1 MRENRRMEREIAED
15 TEELD
20 EMEGAERETTLFPEE
35 ATSWPDGPSVATS
48 SATLDT
54 EAAGSAHT
62 SAFPSV
68 ADATTSVSTPTVNE
82 AELSVA
88 SEPERA
94 TPRLSKRE
102 QILARAR
109 VNART
114 PLPESVLQTEQK
126 RRQADEEKLAQER
139 EEEEQVRTSVRE
151 RLWKMIGSKWS

>member
-1 MRENRRMEREIAED
+1 MERQD

-20 EMEGAERETTLFPEE
+20 AMEGSERETTLFPEE
-35 ATSWPDGPSVATS
+35 ATSWPATS

-62 SAFPSV
+62 SAFSSV
-68 ADATTSVSTPTVNE
+68 ADAATSVSTPTADE

-139 EEEEQVRTSVRE
+139 EEEQVRTSVRE

>member
-1 MRENRRMEREIAED
+1 MRENRRREREIAED
-15 TEELD
+15 TEEVD
-20 EMEGAERETTLFPEE
+20 EMEGAEREFPEE
-35 ATSWPDGPSVATS
+35 STPWPDEPSVARS

-62 SAFPSV
+62 SAFSSV
-68 ADATTSVSTPTVNE
+68 ADATTSVSTPTVDE

-126 RRQADEEKLAQER
+126 QRQADEEKLAQER
-139 EEEEQVRTSVRE
+139 EEEQVRTSVRE